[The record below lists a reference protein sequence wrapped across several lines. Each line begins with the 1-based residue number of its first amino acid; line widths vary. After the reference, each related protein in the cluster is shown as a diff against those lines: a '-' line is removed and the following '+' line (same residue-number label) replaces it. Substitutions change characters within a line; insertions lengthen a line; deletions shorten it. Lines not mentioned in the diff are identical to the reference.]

1 MQRRKFLESFGA
13 LGLSLTFQ
21 GISLA
26 NQDCTPPPPEPDDSG
41 ESINDIYKRLYN
53 VPEHLQRL
61 VYQGYLPRKIL
72 DGGSFLTHIR
82 TALFMH
88 DVLSDKRYFTIIEK
102 SLKIYCD
109 ETYSYSMETVDA
121 PPEYSPEIEELMK
134 VISRAIKDPDLQ
146 QNEIFAANFAI
157 NTLIASLRDLD
168 YIAHEDFLG
177 IPKTLLQ
184 LLKDKSGDCKDFALS
199 RYMLARAF
207 GIKDEHLMIV
217 IYTSATSPGT
227 GGHANLAIYHPATK
241 SWFTID
247 GTGREPATQEAGL
260 TIVFENSDA
269 TRNHYN
275 HLVPTLGIT
284 NQGVFEFDSVKN
296 IKPSPEGITY
306 DVLPRKEIFPYK
318 KDPVAFIHD
327 PIPKKNK
334 APEPSP

>member
-26 NQDCTPPPPEPDDSG
+26 NQDCIPLPPALDDDG

-61 VYQGYLPRKIL
+61 VYQGYLPRQNLL

-88 DVLSDKRYFTIIEK
+88 DVLSDKRYFTIIK
-102 SLKIYCD
+102 QSLKIYCD
-109 ETYSYSMETVDA
+109 KTYSSSMETVDA
-121 PPEYSPEIEELMK
+121 PPEYWPEIRELMK
-134 VISRAIKDPDLQ
+134 VISPAIKNPDLQ

-157 NTLIASLRDLD
+157 NTLMASLRDVD

-177 IPKTLLQ
+177 MPKTLLQ

-217 IYTSATSPGT
+217 TYTSATSPGT
-227 GGHANLAIYHPATK
+227 VGHANLAIYHPATK

-247 GTGREPATQEAGL
+247 GTGREPARQEAGL

-269 TRNHYN
+269 TQSHYN

-284 NQGVFEFDSVKN
+284 NHGVFEFNSVQN
-296 IKPSPEGITY
+296 IKPSPEGLTY
-306 DVLPRKEIFPYK
+306 DVLPRREIFPYK

-327 PIPKKNK
+327 AIPKKK
-334 APEPSP
+334 